1 MEKFGEKFG
10 EQKQEDLINNPP
22 HYDCESVIVKIEPIE
37 LCEQCGFL
45 MGNALKYIFRYQNKG
60 KPLEDLQKARFYLER
75 WLQKNGDEWSDADTR
90 VFGYGSFVTKV
101 FLQHKEFLKIWNIDR
116 STRDNVRNLREW
128 VNDKIKVLEII
139 DRHSNNN

>member
-10 EQKQEDLINNPP
+10 EQKQEDMINNPP
-22 HYDCESVIVKIEPIE
+22 HYDHESVIVKVEPIE

-60 KPLEDLQKARFYLER
+60 KPLEDLQKARFYLDR
-75 WLQKNGDEWSDADTR
+75 WLQKNDNEWSDADTR
-90 VFGYGSFVTKV
+90 VFGYGSFVTNV

-116 STRDNVRNLREW
+116 SNRDNVRNLREW
-128 VNDKIKVLEII
+128 VNDKIRVLEII
-139 DRHSNNN
+139 DRANNI